1 MVKFMNDF
9 LRYVLFELQNSLGL
23 VMLAGI
29 MAVAV
34 IGIVCLLFKK
44 KYGKEKKF
52 PWGKIVLSLILA
64 GYLLIVIYATLLR
77 GQGTFIRVYNLHLFR
92 AWREAWNKF
101 SVMNW
106 ANVLLNVALFVPLGG
121 LLPLLWKKCRKWY
134 VTLPIGFGL
143 SLAIELVQLA
153 FCLGSCDIDD
163 LFTNSLGAVIGYFCI
178 MAFLSLFNGKGYKAK
193 PCLTYGCMALI
204 PILAIGSIFIG
215 YHVKTYGNLAK
226 APSHTKN
233 TKGVSWTLE
242 CELPSANNTAAVFR
256 TQTRSKTQCDA
267 FANELAQNLD
277 MTVDL
282 ATYYQ
287 ESAYYNMQ
295 DPAGYLMVNYQD
307 SGYDF
312 MIGTALSDL
321 TWTETDRGTIEDA
334 LAIFPVDIPGSA
346 DFCYEGDGYHSFTV
360 HQYIDGSVMYD
371 GTLRVRYASDGNVYS
386 VEDYLCDYAYC
397 GDVAVIS
404 PEEAYNQLK
413 AGRFYDGEQFEHIQP
428 TAITVTQCVLDHQV
442 DTKGFYQPVYLFDL
456 ESLDGTYGYQ
466 VMIPA
471 MK

>member
-1 MVKFMNDF
+1 MNDY
-9 LRYVLFELQNSLGL
+9 LRYVLYELENSLRL

-29 MAVAV
+29 LAITV
-34 IGIVCLLFKK
+34 ITIVYLVFKK
-44 KYGKEKKF
+44 EHGKEKKF

-64 GYLLIVIYATLLR
+64 GYLMIVIYATLLR
-77 GQGTFIRVYNLHLFR
+77 VQGTFIRVYNLHLFR
-92 AWREAWNKF
+92 AWREAWNNF
-101 SVMNW
+101 SVLNW

-153 FCLGSCDIDD
+153 FCLGSCDVDD
-163 LFTNSLGAVIGYFCI
+163 LFTNTLGAVIGYFCI
-178 MAFLSLFNGKGYKAK
+178 MAFLSLFNEKGHKAR

-226 APSHTKN
+226 VPSYTKN
-233 TKGVSWTLE
+233 TKGVSWTLA
-242 CELPSANNTAAVFR
+242 CELPSGNDTAAVYR
-256 TQTRSKTQCDA
+256 TQTRSKTQCDT
-267 FANELAQNLD
+267 FAKELAQSMN

-287 ESAYYNMQ
+287 ECAYYNLQ
-295 DPAGYLMVNYQD
+295 NPTGILSVNYYDD
-307 SGYDF
+307 SYEF
-312 MIGTALSDL
+312 MIGTALAEL
-321 TWTETDRGTIEDA
+321 TWIETDRKTIEDA
-334 LAIFPVDIPGSA
+334 LANFPVDIPDA
-346 DFCYEGDGYHSFTV
+346 AEFHYDGDGWHSFTV
-360 HQYIDGSVMYD
+360 NQYIDGSLMYD
-371 GTLRVRYASDGNVYS
+371 GTLRVKYASDGNVYS
-386 VEDYLCDYAYC
+386 VKDYLCDYANY
-397 GDVAVIS
+397 GDVAILS

-428 TAITVTQCVLDHQV
+428 TAITVTQCVLDYQI
-442 DTKGFYQPVYLFDL
+442 DTKGFYQPVYIFFL
-456 ESLDGTYGYQ
+456 ESPDGTYGYH
-466 VMIPA
+466 VTIPA

>member
-1 MVKFMNDF
+1 MNDY
-9 LRYVLFELQNSLGL
+9 LRYILFELSNSLGL

-29 MAVAV
+29 LAIAAIAV
-34 IGIVCLLFKK
+34 IYIVFKK
-44 KYGKEKKF
+44 KHGKEKKF

-77 GQGTFIRVYNLHLFR
+77 GQGTFIRAYNLHLFR

-143 SLAIELVQLA
+143 SLVIELVQLA
-153 FCLGSCDIDD
+153 FCLGSCDVDD
-163 LFTNSLGAVIGYFCI
+163 LITNTLGAVIGYFCI
-178 MAFLSLFNGKGYKAK
+178 MAFLSLFNGKGHKAK
-193 PCLTYGCMALI
+193 PFLTYGCMALV

-226 APSHTKN
+226 APSYTKN

-242 CELPSANNTAAVFR
+242 CELPSASDTAAVFR
-256 TQTRSKTQCDA
+256 TQTRSKAQCDA
-267 FANELAQNLD
+267 FANELLQNLD

-287 ESAYYNMQ
+287 ESAHYNMQ
-295 DPAGYLMVNYQD
+295 NPAAYLTVNYYD

-312 MIGTALSDL
+312 MIGAAHSDL
-321 TWTETDRGTIEDA
+321 TWIETDRETIQAA
-334 LAIFPVDIPGSA
+334 LNLFPVDIPDA
-346 DFCYEGDGYHSFTV
+346 AEFRYEGEGYHCFTV
-360 HQYIDGSVMYD
+360 HQYIYDSVMYD
-371 GTLRVRYASDGNVYS
+371 GILRVRYASDGKVYS
-386 VEDYLCDYAYC
+386 VEDYLCDYAYY
-397 GDVAVIS
+397 DDIAVIS
-404 PEEAYNQLK
+404 PEEAYSQLK

-428 TAITVTQCVLDHQV
+428 TAITVTQCVLDYQV

-456 ESLDGTYGYQ
+456 ESPDGTYGYQ

>member
-1 MVKFMNDF
+1 MNDY
-9 LRYVLFELQNSLGL
+9 LRYILFELQNSLGL

-29 MAVAV
+29 LAVAV
-34 IGIVCLLFKK
+34 IAVIYLLFKK
-44 KYGKEKKF
+44 KHGKEKKF

-64 GYLLIVIYATLLR
+64 GYLLIVVYATLLR
-77 GQGTFIRVYNLHLFR
+77 GHSTFIRVYNLHLFR
-92 AWREAWNKF
+92 AWREAWNNF
-101 SVMNW
+101 SVLNW
-106 ANVLLNVALFVPLGG
+106 ANVLLNVVLFVPLGG
-121 LLPLLWKKCRKWY
+121 LLPLLWKKCKKWY

-153 FCLGSCDIDD
+153 FCLGSCDVDD
-163 LFTNSLGAVIGYFCI
+163 LFANTLGAVIGYFGI
-178 MAFLSLFNGKGYKAK
+178 MALLSLFNEKGYKAK
-193 PCLTYGCMALI
+193 PFLTYGCIALV
-204 PILAIGSIFIG
+204 PILAIGSIFVG

-226 APSHTKN
+226 APSYTKN
-233 TKGVSWTLE
+233 TKGVSWTLA
-242 CELPSANNTAAVFR
+242 CELPSGNDTAAVYQ
-256 TQTRSKTQCDA
+256 TQTRSQSQCDA

-334 LAIFPVDIPGSA
+334 LAIFPVDIPGVA
-346 DFCYEGDGYHSFTV
+346 DFCYEGDGYHNFTI

-386 VEDYLCDYAYC
+386 VEDYLCAYAYY
-397 GDVAVIS
+397 GDVAILS

-413 AGRFYDGEQFEHIQP
+413 AGRFYDGEQFEHVKP
-428 TAITVTQCVLDHQV
+428 TAITVTQCVLDYQI
-442 DTKGFYQPVYLFDL
+442 DTKGFYQPVYIFNL
-456 ESLDGTYGYQ
+456 ESPDGNYGYN

-471 MK
+471 IK

>member
-1 MVKFMNDF
+1 MNDF
-9 LRYVLFELQNSLGL
+9 LRYVLFELTNSLGL
-23 VMLAGI
+23 VMLALI
-29 MAVAV
+29 LAIAV
-34 IGIVCLLFKK
+34 IAVIYLVFKK
-44 KYGKEKKF
+44 KHGKEKKF

-121 LLPLLWKKCRKWY
+121 LLPLLWQKCRKWY
-134 VTLPIGFGL
+134 VTLPIGFGA

-153 FCLGSCDIDD
+153 FCLGSCDVDD
-163 LFTNSLGAVIGYFCI
+163 LFTNTLGAIIGYFCI
-178 MAFLSLFNGKGYKAK
+178 MAFLSLFNEKGHKAK
-193 PCLTYGCMALI
+193 PCLTYGCIALV

-226 APSHTKN
+226 APSYTKN
-233 TKGVSWTLE
+233 TKGVSWTLA
-242 CELPSANNTAAVFR
+242 CELPSAKDTAAVYR
-256 TQTRSKTQCDA
+256 TQTRNQAQCDA
-267 FANELAQNLD
+267 FANELVQDIN
-277 MTVDL
+277 MTVAL

-287 ESAYYNMQ
+287 ESAYYNLQ
-295 DPAGYLMVNYQD
+295 DPTGILSVNYQD

-321 TWTETDRGTIEDA
+321 TWIETDRETIEDA
-334 LAIFPVDIPGSA
+334 LAIFSVDIPATA
-346 DFCYEGDGYHSFTV
+346 DFCYEGDGWHSFTV
-360 HQYIDGSVMYD
+360 HQYIDGSLMYD

-386 VEDYLCDYAYC
+386 VEDYLCDYAYYS
-397 GDVAVIS
+397 DVAILS
-404 PEEAYNQLK
+404 PEEAYSQLK
-413 AGRFYDGEQFEHIQP
+413 AGRFYDGEQFEYVHP
-428 TAITVTQCVLDHQV
+428 AAITVTQCVLDYQI
-442 DTKGFYQPVYLFDL
+442 DTKGFYQPVYVFNL
-456 ESLDGTYGYQ
+456 ESPDGNYGYN

>member
-1 MVKFMNDF
+1 MNDF
-9 LRYVLFELQNSLGL
+9 LRYVLFELTNSLGL
-23 VMLAGI
+23 VMLALI
-29 MAVAV
+29 LAIAV
-34 IGIVCLLFKK
+34 IAVIYLVFKK
-44 KYGKEKKF
+44 KHGKEKKF
-52 PWGKIVLSLILA
+52 PWGKIVLSLIFA

-121 LLPLLWKKCRKWY
+121 LLPLLWQKCRKWY
-134 VTLPIGFGL
+134 VTLPIGFGA

-153 FCLGSCDIDD
+153 FCLGSCDVDD
-163 LFTNSLGAVIGYFCI
+163 LFTNTLGAVIGYFCI
-178 MAFLSLFNGKGYKAK
+178 MAFLSLFNGKGHKAK
-193 PCLTYGCMALI
+193 PFLTYGCMALV

-226 APSHTKN
+226 APSYTKN
-233 TKGVSWTLE
+233 TKGVSWTLV
-242 CELPSANNTAAVFR
+242 CELPSAKDTAAVYR
-256 TQTRSKTQCDA
+256 TQTRNQAQCDA
-267 FANELAQNLD
+267 FANELVQDIN
-277 MTVDL
+277 MTVAL

-287 ESAYYNMQ
+287 ESAYYNLQ
-295 DPAGYLMVNYQD
+295 DPTGILSVNYQD

-321 TWTETDRGTIEDA
+321 TWIETDRKTIEAA
-334 LAIFPVDIPGSA
+334 LNLFPVDIPDAA
-346 DFCYEGDGYHSFTV
+346 DFCYEGDGWHSFTV
-360 HQYIDGSVMYD
+360 HQYIDGSLMYD

-386 VEDYLCDYAYC
+386 VEDYLCDYAYYS
-397 GDVAVIS
+397 DVAILS
-404 PEEAYNQLK
+404 PEEAYSQLK
-413 AGRFYDGEQFEHIQP
+413 AGRFYDGEQFEYVHP
-428 TAITVTQCVLDHQV
+428 AAITVTQCVLDYQI
-442 DTKGFYQPVYLFDL
+442 DTKGFYQPVYVFNL
-456 ESLDGTYGYQ
+456 ESPDGNYGYN

>member
-1 MVKFMNDF
+1 MNDY
-9 LRYVLFELQNSLGL
+9 LRYVLYELENSLRL

-29 MAVAV
+29 LAITV
-34 IGIVCLLFKK
+34 ITIVYLVFKK
-44 KYGKEKKF
+44 KHGKEKKF
-52 PWGKIVLSLILA
+52 PWGKIALTLILA

-92 AWREAWNKF
+92 AWREAWNNF
-101 SVMNW
+101 SVLNW

-153 FCLGSCDIDD
+153 FCLGSCDVDD
-163 LFTNSLGAVIGYFCI
+163 LFTNTLGAVIGYFCI
-178 MAFLSLFNGKGYKAK
+178 MAFLSLFNEKGHKAR

-226 APSHTKN
+226 VPSYTKN
-233 TKGVSWTLE
+233 TKGVSWTLA
-242 CELPSANNTAAVFR
+242 CELPSGNDTAAVYR
-256 TQTRSKTQCDA
+256 TQTRSKTQCDT
-267 FANELAQNLD
+267 FAKELAQSMN

-287 ESAYYNMQ
+287 ERADYIMQ
-295 DPAGYLMVNYQD
+295 NPAGYLTVNYYD

-312 MIGTALSDL
+312 KIGTALSDL
-321 TWTETDRGTIEDA
+321 TWIKTDRETLEDA
-334 LAIFPVDIPGSA
+334 LVNFPVDIPDAAEFRYDG
-346 DFCYEGDGYHSFTV
+346 EGWHSFTA
-360 HQYIDGSVMYD
+360 HQYIEGSLMYD
-371 GTLRVRYASDGNVYS
+371 GTLRVKYASDGNVYS
-386 VEDYLCDYAYC
+386 VKDYLCDYTHY
-397 GDVAVIS
+397 GDVAILS

-413 AGRFYDGEQFEHIQP
+413 AGRFYDGEYFERSQP
-428 TAITVTQCVLDHQV
+428 SAITVTQCVLDYQI
-442 DTKGFYQPVYLFDL
+442 DTKGFYQPVYIFFL
-456 ESLDGTYGYQ
+456 ESPDGTYGYH
-466 VMIPA
+466 VTIPA